1 MEGFSASTWLDGA
14 IAAATAAGV
23 ISAIAFEQILH
34 SADHTSVPALLT
46 TLAYPVGD
54 LVLLA
59 VVTGVFGL
67 SGWRPGRAWLLLG
80 MGLVLWAIAD
90 TSYSYANADG
100 SYVVGGILDSMW
112 MTAAWLMGIAPW
124 QRVTRRGKLHL
135 EGSRLPVTP
144 SALSIVALAVLL
156 YGGFHHV
163 GAVGLALAGTAV
175 LLVIARVIWT
185 VQDNMR
191 LLAASRRD
199 AVTDALSGLGNR
211 RSMQVA
217 LARTLAAGAS
227 SDPAV
232 FVMFDLDG
240 FKAYNDRFGHLAG
253 DTMLAHLGRRLSA
266 AVGIAGTAY
275 RPGGDEF
282 CVLLDS
288 EVAEADM
295 HIAAAMVALS
305 TDGDGF
311 AITASYGKVVI
322 PAEADTPT
330 RALRLADDRMY
341 AHKGI
346 RRDSVRHQTRD
357 VLLGLLREGQPQL
370 HDHLCEVGR
379 LAALIGQRLGMNA
392 EQLDEVRR
400 AAELHDLGKT
410 AIPAPILN
418 KPGPLNDEEW
428 AFMRRHTIVGERILS
443 AAPALTPVAA
453 LVRASHERWDGDG
466 YPDGLAGEAIPLGA
480 RIVFVCDAFV
490 AMTSDRPYSPAR
502 SPEEAIE
509 ELRRTAGTQF
519 DPRVVEAFIDV
530 WDQNG
535 FALPSAASPD
545 VDAIADLTML
555 QDG

>member
-1 MEGFSASTWLDGA
+1 
-14 IAAATAAGV
+14 
-23 ISAIAFEQILH
+23 
-34 SADHTSVPALLT
+34 
-46 TLAYPVGD
+46 
-54 LVLLA
+54 
-59 VVTGVFGL
+59 
-67 SGWRPGRAWLLLG
+67 
-80 MGLVLWAIAD
+80 
-90 TSYSYANADG
+90 
-100 SYVVGGILDSMW
+100 
-112 MTAAWLMGIAPW
+112 
-124 QRVTRRGKLHL
+124 
-135 EGSRLPVTP
+135 
-144 SALSIVALAVLL
+144 
-156 YGGFHHV
+156 
-163 GAVGLALAGTAV
+163 
-175 LLVIARVIWT
+175 
-185 VQDNMR
+185 
-191 LLAASRRD
+191 
-199 AVTDALSGLGNR
+199 
-211 RSMQVA
+211 
-217 LARTLAAGAS
+217 
-227 SDPAV
+227 
-232 FVMFDLDG
+232 
-240 FKAYNDRFGHLAG
+240 
-253 DTMLAHLGRRLSA
+253 
-266 AVGIAGTAY
+266 
-275 RPGGDEF
+275 
-282 CVLLDS
+282 
-288 EVAEADM
+288 
-295 HIAAAMVALS
+295 
-305 TDGDGF
+305 
-311 AITASYGKVVI
+311 
-322 PAEADTPT
+322 
-330 RALRLADDRMY
+330 
-341 AHKGI
+341 
-346 RRDSVRHQTRD
+346 VRHQTRD